1 MLTTMLRPNC
11 NEEIEGIM
19 SKRFIPTLKTEETSD
34 CFFFNAKAHNENN
47 MTDLEKEKDKLNKIK
62 YLFPSIPIEK
72 IENILKKNKAI
83 SIEEGIEQLKELT
96 LSEKSKKKI
105 NKIEQNK
112 QKQFANKLN
121 NNNLNQNI
129 NININ
134 NNNNFSL
141 CRKFIKNLPKKRNY
155 NTLSMTMGQSRPPAP
170 TRNFRNSSININNNN
185 NNSHIINSN
194 INVQNTNNS
203 TIINNN
209 NRINEQ
215 NIDYNNNNNEV
226 VVVVDEKE
234 RQRIE
239 ERKKKEL
246 KTVDQVAKELLESR
260 NENELKEYLFDQL
273 QLLDKK
279 KRIDE
284 KYSEMKEHIDKL
296 NKDQCELRRCNKIV
310 SRGLNK
316 KIVEDSCLGNKVKK
330 LENEINV
337 VKNSIRDHESIGDK
351 FMEALKHLQN
361 NTYFV

>member
-19 SKRFIPTLKTEETSD
+19 SKKFIPTLKTEETSE

-47 MTDLEKEKDKLNKIK
+47 MTDLEKEKDKLNKMK

-72 IENILKKNKAI
+72 IENILKKYKAI

-112 QKQFANKLN
+112 QNQFANKLN
-121 NNNLNQNI
+121 NNNLNKNI
-129 NININ
+129 NINI

-170 TRNFRNSSININNNN
+170 TRNSRININNNH

-203 TIINNN
+203 IIINNNN

-246 KTVDQVAKELLESR
+246 KTVDEVAKELLESR

-316 KIVEDSCLGNKVKK
+316 KIVEDSRLGNKVKK

>member
-1 MLTTMLRPNC
+1 MLRPNC

-19 SKRFIPTLKTEETSD
+19 SKKFIPTLETEETSD
-34 CFFFNAKAHNENN
+34 CFFFNSKAHNENN
-47 MTDLEKEKDKLNKIK
+47 MTDLEKENDKLNKMK

-105 NKIEQNK
+105 NKIEQN
-112 QKQFANKLN
+112 QFANKLN

-155 NTLSMTMGQSRPPAP
+155 NTLSMTMGQSRPPAAP
-170 TRNFRNSSININNNN
+170 TRYSNININNNN
-185 NNSHIINSN
+185 NHINNSN
-194 INVQNTNNS
+194 INAPNTKNKIINN
-203 TIINNN
+203 NNN
-209 NRINEQ
+209 NRINEH
-215 NIDYNNNNNEV
+215 NIENNKNNNEAV
-226 VVVVDEKE
+226 VVVNEKE
-234 RQRIE
+234 KRRIE

-246 KTVDQVAKELLESR
+246 KTVNEVAKELLESR

-284 KYSEMKEHIDKL
+284 KYSEMKEHINKL
-296 NKDQCELRRCNKIV
+296 NKDQIELRRCNLIV

-316 KIVEDSCLGNKVKK
+316 KIVEDARLGNKVKE
-330 LENEINV
+330 LEKEINV
-337 VKNSIRDHESIGDK
+337 VRNSIRDHESIGDR
-351 FMEALKHLQN
+351 FNEALKNLQN
-361 NTYFV
+361 KTYFV

>member
-19 SKRFIPTLKTEETSD
+19 SKKFIPTLKTEETSD

-47 MTDLEKEKDKLNKIK
+47 MTDLEKENDKLNKMK

-105 NKIEQNK
+105 NKIEQN
-112 QKQFANKLN
+112 QQNQFANKLN

-129 NININ
+129 NIN
-134 NNNNFSL
+134 NNNFSL
-141 CRKFIKNLPKKRNY
+141 CRKYIKNLPKKRNY
-155 NTLSMTMGQSRPPAP
+155 NTLSMTMGQSRPPAAP
-170 TRNFRNSSININNNN
+170 TRYPNININNNN
-185 NNSHIINSN
+185 NHINNSN
-194 INVQNTNNS
+194 INVPNTKNN
-203 TIINNN
+203 IINNN
-209 NRINEQ
+209 NNNKKINEQ
-215 NIDYNNNNNEV
+215 NVENNNNNNEV

-234 RQRIE
+234 KLRIE

-246 KTVDQVAKELLESR
+246 KTVNEVAKELLESR

-296 NKDQCELRRCNKIV
+296 NKDQIELRRCNLIV

-316 KIVEDSCLGNKVKK
+316 KVVEDARLGNKVKE
-330 LENEINV
+330 LEKEINV
-337 VKNSIRDHESIGDK
+337 VRNSIRDHESIGDR
-351 FMEALKHLQN
+351 FNEALKNLQN
-361 NTYFV
+361 KTYFV

>member
-19 SKRFIPTLKTEETSD
+19 SKKFIPTLKTEETSD

-47 MTDLEKEKDKLNKIK
+47 MTDLEKEKDKLNKMK

-105 NKIEQNK
+105 NKIEQN
-112 QKQFANKLN
+112 QQNQFANKLN
-121 NNNLNQNI
+121 NNNLNKNI
-129 NININ
+129 NI

-155 NTLSMTMGQSRPPAP
+155 NTLSMTMGQSRPPAAP
-170 TRNFRNSSININNNN
+170 TRYPNININNNN
-185 NNSHIINSN
+185 NHINNSN
-194 INVQNTNNS
+194 INVPNTKNN
-203 TIINNN
+203 IINNNNN
-209 NRINEQ
+209 NRINEH
-215 NIDYNNNNNEV
+215 NIENNKNNNEAV
-226 VVVVDEKE
+226 VIVDEKE
-234 RQRIE
+234 KRRIE

-246 KTVDQVAKELLESR
+246 KTVDEVAKELLESR

-284 KYSEMKEHIDKL
+284 KYLEMKEHIDKL
-296 NKDQCELRRCNKIV
+296 NKDQCELRRCNTIV

-316 KIVEDSCLGNKVKK
+316 KIVEDALLGNKVKK

-337 VKNSIRDHESIGDK
+337 VKNNIRDHESIGDK